1 VLLGSLIVAAIIRS
15 LYMSKYPSKA
25 LLLTGLGLSVSGAMI
40 PTVARSEKTKLP
52 DPNVINKKIK
62 QDYPPELFDDPNYT
76 NSTTETPTSATV
88 YVV

>member
-1 VLLGSLIVAAIIRS
+1 
-15 LYMSKYPSKA
+15 
-25 LLLTGLGLSVSGAMI
+25 MI

-76 NSTTETPTSATV
+76 NSTKRNW
-88 YVV
+88 